1 MRKLPNDL
9 VIALAYFHRYSWL
22 AVMLGCIAIWT
33 NQLPFILGITYIIY
47 SIWTFIGYKCRW
59 RHIFCSFQRTYR
71 KSMTPYAIQW
81 SQIRKRDAY
90 GVSLL
95 FIVAGFAMLL
105 VGILYK

>member
-1 MRKLPNDL
+1 
-9 VIALAYFHRYSWL
+9 
-22 AVMLGCIAIWT
+22 MLGCIAIGI
-33 NQLPFILGITYIIY
+33 NQLPFILGITCIIY

-59 RHIFCSFQRTYR
+59 RHIFCAYR

-81 SQIRKRDAY
+81 SQLRKRDAY